1 MRVLLTG
8 ILVPLLAVVAA
19 NAQGDDD
26 AVFMWSSTGGGW
38 RAMFA
43 CVGFANLFQGFGFR
57 VVESK
62 PHPQDGGLPLVHVFE
77 HLHHVLPL

>member
-43 CVGFANLFQGFGFR
+43 CVGFANLFQ
-57 VVESK
+57 
-62 PHPQDGGLPLVHVFE
+62 QAGLFTADSSLLKSIVSYS
-77 HLHHVLPL
+77 